1 MREGAGIMR
10 KKKESKEQKI
20 RAEQKNIAGN
30 ESFASNTQEAGVEAQ
45 EQRQFTLEENVF
57 DDNTQ
62 QEQIQEEL
70 VGQENQ
76 EGIVLEEVPSQEE
89 RMLDDAVKDVI
100 EEETEETVLNSD
112 TENKEEAAKKSKKAE
127 PVGKKKKKRT
137 KESKKKFNSNGK
149 VSFFRSFKT
158 KIIVTI
164 LLPVIAIIVLGIA
177 SYSKASNA
185 IVTNYKDSVTQA
197 LQMTG
202 KYFDFLITNIT
213 NRYEGRLVE
222 SDIASYANGL
232 YDNQPVKRNT
242 IFSEV
247 STDFNSDVL
256 GNPFIKDVYILTQG
270 NQSITTTNV
279 AEIGL
284 YNAFAETEL
293 GKKALEDETKFHCV
307 GNMPEVDENLGTSE
321 ENYGIRLVRKYSKA
335 VAAIVIDVSRTETEN
350 IINDLD
356 LGDGGIIALTTS
368 DGTEIL
374 GEAAKE
380 QGQKGI
386 FAGKDFWKEAMNK
399 EDDIFTKEI
408 SMNGQQYLFLSAKI
422 SDTGIMLCGTIPVKN
437 IIAQAKEIQTLTI
450 VIVIISI
457 ILAGGIG
464 VIFAT
469 RINKMIN
476 NMLRQLGKAAKGD
489 LTVSIDTKRRD
500 EFGILSEGINNM
512 IFHTKELIEKV
523 EIVTNNLTT
532 VAGDVNKSSGEFVEA
547 AKGIQLSVS
556 EIEIGT
562 NQQAEDAVN
571 CLGQMDI
578 LSERIEVVD
587 GNAKVINDIAS
598 GTSVSIS
605 QGIQSMDTL
614 DSKAKATTEITSNV
628 IEAIEVL
635 EEKSKSV
642 GQIINVI
649 NEIAEETNLLSL
661 NASIEAARAG
671 AAGRGFAVVADEIRK
686 LADQSLESAD
696 RIRAIINEIL
706 EKTRAAVET
715 AKNAEN
721 IVEEQ
726 AEAVKDTT
734 ESFNKMGE
742 EVEHLMNEVNNILN
756 SMQEMGHTRE
766 ETLRA
771 IENISSVMEETAS
784 ASTLVAETADK
795 QLEVVTGLD
804 ENSTQLMEL
813 AEELSTSIEQF
824 KIK

>member
-1 MREGAGIMR
+1 MR

-20 RAEQKNIAGN
+20 RAEQKNIAEN
-30 ESFASNTQEAGVEAQ
+30 ESFVSNTQEAGVEAQ

-57 DDNTQ
+57 DDNKQ

-70 VGQENQ
+70 VWQENQ
-76 EGIVLEEVPSQEE
+76 EGIVPEEVPSQEE
-89 RMLDDAVKDVI
+89 SMLDDAVKDVI

-112 TENKEEAAKKSKKAE
+112 TENKEEVAKKPKKAE

-256 GNPFIKDVYILTQG
+256 GNPFIKDVYILTRG

-335 VAAIVIDVSRTETEN
+335 VAAIVIDVSRTEIEN

-532 VAGDVNKSSGEFVEA
+532 VAGDVNESSGEFVEA